1 MLCVSNFM
9 LEINNKIVMN
19 KTVMIFVVAG
29 LVLAGMVWLYIRM
42 PGADRSNPFELFPL
56 LVAFILI
63 AFALLLGFKR
73 LRSARGGGFGEYGEF
88 LQKRKVGIGGST
100 D

>member
-1 MLCVSNFM
+1 
-9 LEINNKIVMN
+9 
-19 KTVMIFVVAG
+19 MIFVVAG

-73 LRSARGGGFGEYGEF
+73 LRSARGGGIW
-88 LQKRKVGIGGST
+88 GIWGISPKEKGRHWGFNRLIS